1 MDSEHHWDY
10 NHIIEILSTIL
21 QMTNWPGGTESVPCL
36 MDKQTSQRLYH
47 RHRLKRSDNEH
58 PRDYTLIIEISST
71 TPKMTNWPRGTESV
85 PVLMDKRTSQRLY
98 HHHRLKRSDNEHP
111 RDYTLIIEISSTIP
125 KMTNW
130 PRGTESVP
138 VLMDKRTSLRLYPH
152 HSPNS

>member
-10 NHIIEILSTIL
+10 NHIIEILSPI
-21 QMTNWPGGTESVPCL
+21 
-36 MDKQTSQRLYH
+36 
-47 RHRLKRSDNEH
+47 
-58 PRDYTLIIEISST
+58 
-71 TPKMTNWPRGTESV
+71 PKMTNWPGGTESV

-138 VLMDKRTSLRLYPH
+138 ILMDKRTSQRLYH
-152 HSPNS
+152 HHRLKRSDNEHPRDYTLIIVLRDGLTWQTQERGWYNTAPGLHTSQTSNYS